1 MRRGTLTWIR
11 WGTGSQRRF
20 WKTGGDVVTGVEVD
34 EEEEEGNR
42 VLDVLEL
49 VWDFG
54 R

>member
-1 MRRGTLTWIR
+1 MTWIR

-20 WKTGGDVVTGVEVD
+20 WKAGGDVVTGVEVG
-34 EEEEEGNR
+34 EQEGVEEGSR